1 MLIVTT
7 RVGDVLEYL
16 EDRSARVT
24 EDTIVAMEKIQNVAL
39 KWKQFYVKELGNQPA
54 AFSIILGLALILLQ
68 HVVFVCSISLMLPGE
83 GAADVVVVPKGGMR
97 WRDAKQHQGGSFQ
110 DPVVAASDAIPSSLC
125 QVLNHNPCLLFGIIQ
140 SIALVPLSF
149 FLDTPGKRK
158 IISLT
163 SLATVAGVSAFS
175 LIAGDGASF
184 HGWLF
189 TSSATSTTIAVEQ
202 ATANFSFLQ
211 LVLATAISCSLG
223 PMVWIYLPEM
233 LPYNLRAVGCGLGG
247 VLWWTLFVLQSRAST
262 FASLST
268 GTVFLLLCSAAASGI
283 CIFVFFDQRS
293 RFEGEAKTLESLE
306 ELSAQLRFS
315 DQPNVSERSG
325 KGYSY
330 YKLMDS
336 RSHSR
341 SSSEMFQRANREGLA
356 RLLLKRSANA
366 KYRKYNSSENDSK
379 HGHGP

>member
-1 MLIVTT
+1 
-7 RVGDVLEYL
+7 
-16 EDRSARVT
+16 
-24 EDTIVAMEKIQNVAL
+24 MEKIQNVAL
-39 KWKQFYVKELGNQPA
+39 KWKQFYVKGSIKNINNITTKLGNQPA

-163 SLATVAGVSAFS
+163 SLATIAGVSAFS
-175 LIAGDGASF
+175 L
-184 HGWLF
+184 
-189 TSSATSTTIAVEQ
+189 IAVEQ